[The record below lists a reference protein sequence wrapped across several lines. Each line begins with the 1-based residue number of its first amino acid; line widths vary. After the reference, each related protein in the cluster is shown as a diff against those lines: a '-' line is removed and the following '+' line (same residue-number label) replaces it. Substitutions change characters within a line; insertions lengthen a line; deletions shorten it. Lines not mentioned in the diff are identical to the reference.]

1 MSLDVAA
8 NLAPRAAFPLKDATA
23 ALQLADGSQLE
34 SRLDW
39 TSEVVGNVVHDR
51 LKGTLKTGRLD
62 VGGLVG
68 PVIPPAVI
76 SMAANFDVQL
86 LDRDQL
92 RSAQIEVGRGACRER
107 GGEYGKMSV
116 GAGLCKK

>member
-23 ALQLADGSQLE
+23 ALQLAAGSQLE

-51 LKGTLKTGRLD
+51 LKGTLKTERLD

-68 PVIPPAVI
+68 PVIPPDLV
-76 SMAANFDVQL
+76 SMAPNFVLTFLDRVQL
-86 LDRDQL
+86 RQ
-92 RSAQIEVGRGACRER
+92 SQIATVFADGQKRTKEE
-107 GGEYGKMSV
+107 
-116 GAGLCKK
+116 